1 MLTDNVSLNAQN
13 IPLVLFAGIP
23 ASIIAPFLWIQ
34 GVVRLG
40 ANKASIFMNL
50 TPVFTAII
58 AVSFLHEQLHSYHLI
73 GGGIALLGVV
83 VAQRLRTPLTR
94 KKKPE
99 SVKSTEKDVCSSAD

>member
-1 MLTDNVSLNAQN
+1 M
-13 IPLVLFAGIP
+13 
-23 ASIIAPFLWIQ
+23 
-34 GVVRLG
+34 VRLG

-83 VAQRLRTPLTR
+83 IAQRLRTPLAR

-99 SVKSTEKDVCSSAD
+99 SVESAEKKACPTSD